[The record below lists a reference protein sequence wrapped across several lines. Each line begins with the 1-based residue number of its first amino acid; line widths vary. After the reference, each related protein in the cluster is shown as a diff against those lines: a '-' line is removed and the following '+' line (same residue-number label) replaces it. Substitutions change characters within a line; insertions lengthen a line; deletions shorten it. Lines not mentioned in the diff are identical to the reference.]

1 MLHYH
6 VFLILYREYAAGG
19 ELVEYLASKNRFTEE
34 EARKF
39 FRQLISAI
47 DHIHRANIVHR
58 DLKLENILLS
68 KNMDILVTDFG
79 LGRIFVE
86 NDDSLSMVLFI

>member
-1 MLHYH
+1 M
-6 VFLILYREYAAGG
+6 
-19 ELVEYLASKNRFTEE
+19 VEYLASKNRFTEE